1 MLLETQVSTSFR
13 QSIPE
18 SEDNQCNGDKFLPY
32 YSPRDTFNTCFH
44 AKWSLDV
51 VLVGQMN
58 REGNTELICQFPLRS
73 SENSNQRLKSTFANS
88 FGLCPSDIRVTPEF
102 KVYNSTAALWDR
114 EGKERCSISTPEMDG
129 FEPRVVCWS
138 ISDKLLRPTFTT
150 LSLAACCHTGLWLIL
165 EICECS
171 IGA

>member
-1 MLLETQVSTSFR
+1 M
-13 QSIPE
+13 
-18 SEDNQCNGDKFLPY
+18 G
-32 YSPRDTFNTCFH
+32 
-44 AKWSLDV
+44 V

-58 REGNTELICQFPLRS
+58 REGNTKLICKFPLRS

-114 EGKERCSISTPEMDG
+114 EGKVRCSISTPQMDG

-138 ISDKLLRPTFTT
+138 ISDK
-150 LSLAACCHTGLWLIL
+150 
-165 EICECS
+165 
-171 IGA
+171 